1 MHDMESSV
9 IWFALVIAGMTLTM
23 LMPRITWESR
33 GSKVTQDNYEEAPMK
48 PLFTFMAGRE
58 RAIQSADI
66 IGFAAAILIATVAH
80 GAVSESTAAPSSNR
94 SGMVPLYA
102 DLGSHHKRIS
112 TKVSAAQQYFDQ
124 GLRLVYGFNHAEAIR
139 SFSHAAALD
148 PTCAMC
154 YWGIALA
161 HGPHVNAPMDRTSGV
176 SAYQAVQKALSL
188 LSHATAHERAYIEA
202 LAQRYEAD
210 PPTDRARLD
219 AMYSQAMK
227 NVADSNPNDLD
238 AATLYAESLMDLRPW
253 NYWHPDGTP
262 YPGTTDIVRQL
273 VRVLARN
280 PNHPGACHYYIH
292 AVEAVDPK
300 TAVLC
305 AERLARLMP
314 GEGHMV
320 HMPAHIY
327 IRVGRWNDAVQANQH
342 AIHSDEM
349 FIEGQHPTGVY
360 PLAYYPHNIHFLAFA
375 STMAGRSA
383 QAIEASST
391 LTSKVNLDAARQVGM
406 LQEMLPYHA
415 LTLTTFGKWDE
426 VLAEFLPPED
436 IRFSYAMA
444 YYARGV
450 AHAAKGE
457 WAEAQEALD
466 KVTASALA
474 TAEGAEGKTALSI
487 AVHALSGEIA
497 TRRGDLD
504 AGINHFRDATKI
516 EDAGL
521 YFEPPKWYYPIRH
534 SLGAALVKAGHHAEA
549 EKVYRE
555 DLRRFPEN
563 GWSLFGLAQAL
574 QAQGKKKEA
583 AAVRARFS
591 RAWAGTDVTL
601 LASRF

>member
-1 MHDMESSV
+1 
-9 IWFALVIAGMTLTM
+9 
-23 LMPRITWESR
+23 
-33 GSKVTQDNYEEAPMK
+33 MK
-48 PLFTFMAGRE
+48 FTH
-58 RAIQSADI
+58 IL
-66 IGFAAAILIATVAH
+66 GFAAAALLAC
-80 GAVSESTAAPSSNR
+80 AAPSSATE
-94 SGMVPLYA
+94 STVAPAPPTSLSDTVPLYTN
-102 DLGSHHKRIS
+102 LGSHHKRIS
-112 TKVSAAQQYFDQ
+112 TRIQATQQYFDQ

-139 SFSHAAALD
+139 SFTRAAELD

-161 HGPHVNAPMDRTSGV
+161 YGPHVNAPMDSASGV
-176 SAYQAVQKALSL
+176 AAYAAVQNALAL
-188 LSHATAHERAYIEA
+188 KSHATAPERAYIEA

-210 PPTDRARLD
+210 PPADRARLD
-219 AMYSQAMK
+219 TLYSRAMGQ
-227 NVADSNPNDLD
+227 VAKTYPKDLD

-253 NYWHPDGTP
+253 NYWRPDGTP
-262 YPGTTDIVRQL
+262 YPGTKDL
-273 VRVLARN
+273 VRRLESVLTRN

-292 AVEAVDPK
+292 AVEAVNPK
-300 TAVLC
+300 AAVPC

-327 IRVGRWNDAVQANQH
+327 IRVGRWHDAVQANRH
-342 AIHSDEM
+342 AIHTDEV
-349 FIEGQHPTGVY
+349 FIEGQHPLGVY

-383 QAIEASST
+383 QAIEASTT
-391 LTSKVNLDAARQVGM
+391 LTSKVNLDAARQVGL

-426 VLAEFLPPED
+426 VLAEPLPPKD
-436 IRFSYAMA
+436 ILFSYAMA
-444 YYARGV
+444 NYARGV

-457 WAEAQEALD
+457 WAEAQAALD
-466 KVTASALA
+466 QVTAIDAA
-474 TAEGAEGKTALSI
+474 TPDGADGKTALSI

-497 TRRGDLD
+497 TRQGDLET
-504 AGINHFRDATKI
+504 GITHFREAAKI

-534 SLGAALVKAGHHAEA
+534 SLGAALVKAGQNAEA

-574 QAQGKKKEA
+574 RAQGKNKDA
-583 AAVRARFS
+583 AAAEARF
-591 RAWAGTDVTL
+591 RKAWAGTDVTL
-601 LASRF
+601 TASRF